1 MCRNSRTES
10 NNNNSVVEYR
20 HPEDAKRAIH
30 IMNKAEF
37 MGRPVFVREV
47 IIIKDD
53 RCICIYKGPK
63 RN

>member
-1 MCRNSRTES
+1 M
-10 NNNNSVVEYR
+10 VEYR

-47 IIIKDD
+47 K
-53 RCICIYKGPK
+53 IYISV
-63 RN
+63 RY